1 MLVLECSSVGER
13 SSARSRALVLSC
25 SCSRA
30 RARTRA
36 LSCSCSCSS
45 TRVLVSARML
55 VLVLSCSCRAL
66 MPLWQRTAAVRQVT
80 VVWTTTHCCT
90 SYQLLCGSHLF
101 FLSACCCYCCYRVMS
116 YTVPQACAVLYCR
129 ACPYCMPYC
138 SVFRALRVCAFVV
151 CAEDAGSKIKHVN
164 ARRSVT
170 ILYDTTHIRRHF
182 LLMKEV

>member
-1 MLVLECSSVGER
+1 MLVLVLEYSSVGEC
-13 SSARSRALVLSC
+13 SYARARALVLSC

-30 RARTRA
+30 
-36 LSCSCSCSS
+36 
-45 TRVLVSARML
+45 L